1 MHSMDLGEFAESQ
14 KQSFVYTP
22 KFRKDG
28 IDKFDHGSSP
38 VPFVKLFE
46 GKESDESVLSRWMLY
61 NKLHADFHAT
71 VDDILASIDK
81 EVVSSISNT
90 IQELIE
96 PASTRA
102 KSYAQTKQFKTLILL
117 GSDVDT
123 NIELPEDTPDY
134 YNVFVD
140 LEPKDAPNVR
150 LLLKRVI
157 FKMLEA
163 MELKLQEQANASG
176 TDDTGIEYDEDVA
189 RSLRLY
195 DMLVFEMFQ
204 PTFKRKLNL
213 IINFKE
219 TETFF
224 MNVFQEFID
233 LMKSTLNID
242 GMQVCFIFNLAT
254 NVEKFENNLDQS
266 TVRAISSEVRTVDL
280 SNTKGYKY
288 SNMIFQSFLD
298 CVDRK
303 LNLSPKFVKF
313 ILDKMDNNTNQ
324 NLQLLLKILDYSLMA
339 YFFNN
344 PYSIFIDVANISFL
358 DSKYLDR
365 LTKCQTFLDFVE
377 NMVNSKAD
385 AEDIL
390 SLLSNENNALE
401 EFFVD
406 FLVAENPINDK
417 LHQIIDILE
426 NKLHIYDYNL
436 IDLYYHMLNNRLID
450 YLEKWESCKEYK
462 DEFDFEN
469 IQIVFQELFTLDNN
483 NGLLSQGLFPF
494 FRTNLEDNLLN
505 CERVLPR
512 TKAIQMMSNSKIE
525 FTDLEVKLNELITPI
540 ISQVFALYREASFFI
555 NVYDFFTAFKESL
568 PKAEIYELLKTA
580 LASEEVQTSV
590 KSKSQKI
597 LEQLSEEEF
606 MDRLALVWFIKGLTE
621 CQYLGILKTQRYK
634 TYEVVEKIIWRG
646 I

>member
-1 MHSMDLGEFAESQ
+1 MDLGEFAESQ

-568 PKAEIYELLKTA
+568 PKSEIYELLKTA

>member
-1 MHSMDLGEFAESQ
+1 MDLGEFAESQ

-102 KSYAQTKQFKTLILL
+102 NSYAQTKQFKTLILL

-377 NMVNSKAD
+377 NMVNSKAA

>member
-1 MHSMDLGEFAESQ
+1 MDLGEFAESQ

-102 KSYAQTKQFKTLILL
+102 NSYAQTKQFKTLILL

-123 NIELPEDTPDY
+123 NIELPEDTPDH

-176 TDDTGIEYDEDVA
+176 TEDTGIGYDEDVA

-377 NMVNSKAD
+377 NMVNSKAA

-436 IDLYYHMLNNRLID
+436 IDLYDHMLNNRLID

>member
-1 MHSMDLGEFAESQ
+1 MDLGEFAESQ

-102 KSYAQTKQFKTLILL
+102 NSYAQTKQFKTLILL

-123 NIELPEDTPDY
+123 NIELPEDTPDH

-176 TDDTGIEYDEDVA
+176 TEDTGIGYDEDVA

-365 LTKCQTFLDFVE
+365 LTKCQPFLDFVE
-377 NMVNSKAD
+377 NMVNSKAA

-436 IDLYYHMLNNRLID
+436 IDLYDHMLNNRLID

>member
-1 MHSMDLGEFAESQ
+1 MDLGEFAESQ

-512 TKAIQMMSNSKIE
+512 TKAIQMMSNSNIE

>member
-1 MHSMDLGEFAESQ
+1 MDLGEFAESQ

-102 KSYAQTKQFKTLILL
+102 NSYAQTKQFKTLILL

-123 NIELPEDTPDY
+123 NIELPEDTPDH

-176 TDDTGIEYDEDVA
+176 TEDTGIGYDEDVA

-377 NMVNSKAD
+377 NMVNSKAA

>member
-1 MHSMDLGEFAESQ
+1 MDLGEFAESQ

-102 KSYAQTKQFKTLILL
+102 NSYAQTKQFKTLILL

-123 NIELPEDTPDY
+123 NIELPEDTPDH

-176 TDDTGIEYDEDVA
+176 TEDTGIGYDEDMA

-324 NLQLLLKILDYSLMA
+324 NLQLLLKILDYSLMT

-377 NMVNSKAD
+377 NMVNSKAA

>member
-1 MHSMDLGEFAESQ
+1 MDLGEFAESQ

>member
-1 MHSMDLGEFAESQ
+1 MDLGEFAESQ

-163 MELKLQEQANASG
+163 MELKLQEQANAGG

>member
-1 MHSMDLGEFAESQ
+1 MDLGEFAESQ

-102 KSYAQTKQFKTLILL
+102 NSYAQTKQFKTLILL

-123 NIELPEDTPDY
+123 NIELPEDTPDH

-176 TDDTGIEYDEDVA
+176 TEDTGIGYDEDMA

-324 NLQLLLKILDYSLMA
+324 NLQLLLKILDYSLMT

-377 NMVNSKAD
+377 NMVNSKAA

-555 NVYDFFTAFKESL
+555 NVYDFFAAFKESL

>member
-1 MHSMDLGEFAESQ
+1 MDLGEFAESQ

-555 NVYDFFTAFKESL
+555 NVYDFFTAFKQSL